1 MNKIFILLLVG
12 ILLLG
17 CAQQGGTPGT
27 GTTGSSGGTTAGG
40 NGGQVVGVGGTI
52 GGSSGGS
59 SGSSNGS
66 SGGGSSGGTGGSG
79 GAVVGVE
86 TPTPGAED
94 VTVHIRNF
102 AFEPHD
108 VTIKQGHT
116 VFWINEDTTPH
127 TVRIIG
133 VMDSPYISKDGGPFW
148 HTFTEEPGR
157 YDYTCAIHGT
167 MAGTVTV
174 VR

>member
-1 MNKIFILLLVG
+1 MNKIILFLVLG

-17 CAQQGGTPGT
+17 CAQQGGTSGT
-27 GTTGSSGGTTAGG
+27 GTTGGTGGSTGTGG
-40 NGGQVVGVGGTI
+40 NGGQIVGVGGTT
-52 GGSSGGS
+52 
-59 SGSSNGS
+59 
-66 SGGGSSGGTGGSG
+66 GGSSGGTGGSSSGSSSGSSATG
-79 GAVVGVE
+79 GSGGVVLGIDQ
-86 TPTPGAED
+86 PTPGPDD
-94 VTVHIRNF
+94 VTVHISNF
-102 AFEPHD
+102 AFVPHD

-148 HTFTEEPGR
+148 HTFNEEPGT
-157 YDYTCAIHGT
+157 YNYTCAIHGT
-167 MAGTVTV
+167 MAGTITI

>member
-1 MNKIFILLLVG
+1 MNKIFILLAIG
-12 ILLLG
+12 ILLFG
-17 CAQQGGTPGT
+17 CTQQGGTSGT
-27 GTTGSSGGTTAGG
+27 GTTGGSSGGNTAGG
-40 NGGQVVGVGGTI
+40 SGGQIVDVGGTT
-52 GGSSGGS
+52 GASGSTSGSSGGS
-59 SGSSNGS
+59 ST
-66 SGGGSSGGTGGSG
+66 GGTGGSG
-79 GAVVGVE
+79 GAIVGVDA
-86 TPTPGAED
+86 PTPGPED

-102 AFEPHD
+102 QFEPRD

-148 HTFTEEPGR
+148 HTFTEDPGT

-167 MAGTVTV
+167 MAGTITV

>member
-1 MNKIFILLLVG
+1 M
-12 ILLLG
+12 
-17 CAQQGGTPGT
+17 
-27 GTTGSSGGTTAGG
+27 
-40 NGGQVVGVGGTI
+40 
-52 GGSSGGS
+52 
-59 SGSSNGS
+59 
-66 SGGGSSGGTGGSG
+66 
-79 GAVVGVE
+79 
-86 TPTPGAED
+86 
-94 VTVHIRNF
+94 TVHIRNF

-108 VTIKQGHT
+108 VTIRQGHT

-148 HTFTEEPGR
+148 HTFTEDPGT

-167 MAGTVTV
+167 MAGTITI

>member
-1 MNKIFILLLVG
+1 MKGIVALLVLG

-17 CAQQGGTPGT
+17 CAQQGGTSGT
-27 GTTGSSGGTTAGG
+27 GATGGTGSSTGTGGS
-40 NGGQVVGVGGTI
+40 GGQVVGVGGTT

-59 SGSSNGS
+59 
-66 SGGGSSGGTGGSG
+66 GGGSSGSSGSG
-79 GAVVGVE
+79 IVTIEQPEAG
-86 TPTPGAED
+86 PED

-102 AFEPHD
+102 AFEPRD

-127 TVRIIG
+127 TVRIVG

-148 HTFTEEPGR
+148 HTFSEDPGR
-157 YDYTCAIHGT
+157 YEYTCAIHGT
-167 MAGTVTV
+167 MAGTITV

>member
-1 MNKIFILLLVG
+1 MNKIFILLLIG

-17 CAQQGGTPGT
+17 CAQQGGAAGGT
-27 GTTGSSGGTTAGG
+27 GTTGGTSGGTTSGG
-40 NGGQVVGVGGTI
+40 SGGQVVGVGGTTGGSGGT

-59 SGSSNGS
+59 S
-66 SGGGSSGGTGGSG
+66 SGGSTAGGSG

-86 TPTPGAED
+86 TPTPGPED

-127 TVRIIG
+127 TVRSIG
-133 VMDSPYISKDGGPFW
+133 LFDSPYISKDGGPFW
-148 HTFTEEPGR
+148 HTFTEDPGT
-157 YDYTCAIHGT
+157 YEYSCAIHGT
-167 MAGTVTV
+167 MAGTVTI